1 MKIVAYTIS
10 LWVLVFI
17 LSFKYHL
24 SHPPPKKKFNC
35 KYKLRY
41 LYPHICHSRNTQIF
55 YALINIMSSAAI
67 DRPLNSNCGTALLQD
82 KLK

>member
-1 MKIVAYTIS
+1 MKIVAYTVS
-10 LWVLVFI
+10 LWVLVFF
-17 LSFKYHL
+17 LGFKYHL
-24 SHPPPKKKFNC
+24 SHPPPPKK
-35 KYKLRY
+35 YRLRY
-41 LYPHICHSRNTQIF
+41 YPHICHSKNTQIF